1 MSLEVLVKEGISLPL
16 VEKSGVQSTMVVV
29 NFQGYSIK
37 SKVFD
42 NDLNPK
48 WNEVSRL
55 CIRACDCDL
64 IWHLRVG

>member
-16 VEKSGVQSTMVVV
+16 VEKSGIQSTMVVC

-48 WNEVSRL
+48 WNEVIPTSTTRIINMKL
-55 CIRACDCDL
+55 TL
-64 IWHLRVG
+64 IV

>member
-1 MSLEVLVKEGISLPL
+1 MSLDVLIKEGILLPL
-16 VEKSGVQSTMVVV
+16 VEKSGIQSTFVVC

-48 WNEVSRL
+48 WNEVRGIKAGLTIASSSVM
-55 CIRACDCDL
+55 I
-64 IWHLRVG
+64 I

>member
-16 VEKSGVQSTMVVV
+16 VEKSGVQSTLVVV

-48 WNEVSRL
+48 WNEVRQTST
-55 CIRACDCDL
+55 
-64 IWHLRVG
+64 